1 MNQKKNAEAGQEIED
16 RRSTE
21 MAQASFGYA
30 TVAVEEKPKLVQ
42 DHFSSSAA
50 RYDLM
55 NTVMSVGVH
64 HRWRRTA
71 IKMMGLQA
79 GDHVLDV
86 CGGTADLS
94 ILAARAI
101 GPKGRVTL
109 YDFNRSM
116 MEAGRPKVVRASLS
130 GRIRYVQ
137 GDAQEIALASGQFD
151 AAMVGFGIRNLTNP
165 ERGFDEMHRVLRP
178 GGKLMCLEFS
188 RPTSAWFRRLY
199 DLHSFVY
206 MPLVMRTL
214 GRSMPSYTY
223 LPESIRTFPLPD
235 EVTATLERIG
245 FAHVTYRRLTNG
257 ISVAHIGVKAPAPG

>member
-1 MNQKKNAEAGQEIED
+1 LEETN
-16 RRSTE
+16 
-21 MAQASFGYA
+21 FGYS

-55 NTVMSVGVH
+55 NTVMSLGVH

-101 GPKGRVTL
+101 GPTGRVTL

-116 MEAGRPKVVRASLS
+116 MEAGRPKVVRASLA

-165 ERGFDEMHRVLRP
+165 ERGFEEMHRVLRP

-199 DLHSFVY
+199 DLHSFLY

-235 EVTATLERIG
+235 EVTDTLERIG
-245 FAHVTYRRLTNG
+245 FAHVTYRSLTNG
-257 ISVAHIGVKAPAPG
+257 ISVAHVGVKGP

>member
-1 MNQKKNAEAGQEIED
+1 MVPVRHSREGGN
-16 RRSTE
+16 TP
-21 MAQASFGYA
+21 ASQTGFGYS
-30 TVAVEEKPKLVQ
+30 TVALEEKPRLVQ
-42 DHFSSSAA
+42 DHFDSSAR

-55 NTVMSVGVH
+55 NTVMSLGVH
-64 HRWRRTA
+64 HFWRRTA
-71 IKMMGLQA
+71 VRMMGLKP
-79 GDHVLDV
+79 GDRVLDV

-94 ILAARAI
+94 LLAARAI

-109 YDFNRSM
+109 YDFTRSM
-116 MEAGRPKVVRASLS
+116 IEAGKPKVVRASLS
-130 GRIRYVQ
+130 DRIRYVQ

-151 AAMVGFGIRNLTNP
+151 AAMVGFGIRNLTEP
-165 ERGFDEMHRVLRP
+165 ERGFEEMHRVLKP
-178 GGKLMCLEFS
+178 GGRLMCLEFS

-199 DLHSFVY
+199 DLHSFLY

-235 EVTATLERIG
+235 ELTATLERIG

-257 ISVAHIGVKAPAPG
+257 ISVVHIGTKM

>member
-1 MNQKKNAEAGQEIED
+1 MEKSEKRQEGD
-16 RRSTE
+16 GPSPKGSQTC
-21 MAQASFGYA
+21 FGYA
-30 TVAVEEKPKLVQ
+30 KVAVEEKPRLVQ
-42 DHFSSSAA
+42 DHFSSSAR

-55 NTVMSVGVH
+55 NSIMSLGVH
-64 HRWRRTA
+64 HLWRRTA
-71 IKMMGLQA
+71 VKMMGLKQ

-116 MEAGRPKVVRASLS
+116 IEAGKPKVMRAFLS
-130 GRIRYVQ
+130 DRIRYVQ
-137 GDAQEIALASGQFD
+137 GDAQEIALESGQFD
-151 AAMVGFGIRNLTNP
+151 AAMVGFGIRNLTSP
-165 ERGFDEMHRVLRP
+165 ERGFEEMHRVLKR

-206 MPLVMRTL
+206 MPFVMRTL

-245 FAHVTYRRLTNG
+245 FTDVTCRRLTNG
-257 ISVAHIGVKAPAPG
+257 ISVVHIGVKAAG